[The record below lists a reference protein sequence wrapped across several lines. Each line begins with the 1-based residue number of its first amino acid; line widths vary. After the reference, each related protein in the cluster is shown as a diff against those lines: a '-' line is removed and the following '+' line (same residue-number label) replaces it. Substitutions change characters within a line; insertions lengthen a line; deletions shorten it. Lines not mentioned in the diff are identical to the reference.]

1 MIWLMEILKYQLEE
15 QLLIKHCMIKH
26 LIMLK
31 ILNMIDINADLLQ
44 WSINFLLKNSGGAI
58 KNENIYNKELAEEL
72 HKPII
77 RAFEKLKVHSPF
89 IEKYLGCRSC

>member
-1 MIWLMEILKYQLEE
+1 MTWLMEILKYQLEE

-77 RAFEKLKVHSPF
+77 RAF
-89 IEKYLGCRSC
+89 